1 MKKTLLALF
10 LLFGLTMVSA
20 QESKLPA
27 LKEFHPD
34 YRGIQSLQA
43 IITTN
48 EGKITVDLNFKKA
61 PIAVANFVEL
71 ARKGFYNGLVFH
83 RVMQRFMIQGGDP
96 NGNGT
101 GGPGYT
107 IVTEKND
114 LKVEV
119 GAIAM
124 ANTGEPNSAGSQF
137 FLVQWTQPQ
146 LDGMYT
152 VFGKITDGLDVI
164 YRVEKND
171 PMLKVEI
178 VETKS
183 P

>member
-1 MKKTLLALF
+1 MKKILPVLMLLL
-10 LLFGLTMVSA
+10 GLTLASA
-20 QESKLPA
+20 QDSKASEP
-27 LKEFHPD
+27 KIFHPN
-34 YRGIQSLQA
+34 YAGIKSLQA
-43 IITTN
+43 VITTN
-48 EGKITVDLNFKKA
+48 EGKITIDLNFKKA
-61 PIAVANFVEL
+61 PQTVANFVEL

-83 RVMQRFMIQGGDP
+83 RIVQRFMIQGGDP
-96 NGNGT
+96 KGNGS

-114 LKVEV
+114 LKVET
-119 GAIAM
+119 GAIVM

-137 FLVQWTQPQ
+137 FLVQWPQSQ

-152 VFGKITDGLDVI
+152 VFGKIINGLDVI
-164 YRVEKND
+164 YRIEKND